1 MTTSQHPLA
10 LKPLYFPALVTL
22 NPAEHYSGGIPIRAV
37 EDDLQ
42 GIIPAWFNMNIGDKA
57 EVFWGNANSAIWSK
71 TLDLDIELNK
81 DLSFTIPK
89 AHVLDGEAKPVFYR
103 ITYKNQTSEDSK
115 PELVLLVKLTRPG
128 EYDDIPG
135 DDGHSDLKFALDH
148 DEVDQNLPT
157 KGVTMRIV
165 PYRNL
170 TRYDR
175 ILARWGSQQVTHVV
189 TPEQALDP
197 VRHPIDVVFSRAVI
211 EVAGDG
217 PEVAVAYQ
225 VVDRCGNY
233 PDERAPWSAIR
244 KVLVDL
250 GGNRLKEPLVLVKGQ
265 PTNSI
270 NLDQLGDDDVEVLVN
285 TPAAD
290 FKVGD
295 KVFLTWT
302 GTPAQGSQIIVGPLE
317 SPVNFVDLPLKFSI
331 PNASVRAIAKG
342 SASVGYIRQR
352 SGAADRPSKNASATV
367 IGDISQLRAP
377 TVDEAPGGT
386 LPPET
391 TWATVNIPWYPGR
404 NSSDQINLIWQA
416 QAPGGS
422 TVYYED
428 PRPVGDVAENQ
439 PVLRSVSNAEIQ
451 RFNGLNVK
459 VFYIVTNSE
468 TALLSVRESLVFP
481 MQVGVPLPTFD
492 RPEVEGADNDALDP
506 DKVPPTGATLV
517 VPYLGTRDKDR
528 VTWRWRGS
536 ASGGSTSGHI
546 DLIPATAGKPV
557 RITVAKQYVT
567 ANLNG
572 TVVADYSI
580 QRAGATVGNS
590 HELTLRIGTA
600 LDLDAPKIKEA
611 NGSTSLNPLAA
622 KDSLTAI
629 VDYTGMA
636 IGDDIIVTWTGTT
649 PNGSDTSAKTPVT
662 TLGPQSIPLKNA
674 VVAFN
679 LGKAVTVS
687 YTVTRGGAPVPSKV
701 LPLTVLAIP
710 QEDPAL
716 GKPLITQAANNGEG
730 PELDVRALTA
740 NATMRINSWP
750 LIALKQYVWLRVE
763 GTNKDES
770 KYDKTF
776 LQPPGSQTNQGW
788 VDQGYYLHQIPLADL
803 QNLKDGSDL
812 TLYFKAGL
820 GGSQDVNEA
829 VSFPVRKYTVKVA
842 LTQPI
847 KPSIKEAPGSST
859 LNPIA
864 AKDRLTVVVPQYAG
878 MASTDQLTV
887 TWTGAANTP
896 AGGSHT
902 SAAVPVGTVGQK
914 EIAIPNTV
922 VAFNLGKPVKVFY
935 TVTRNGTPTKSAEF
949 ALNVQVIP
957 AGHAELT
964 KPTID
969 GAAGDVLDVTALPA
983 GGSTR
988 IARWPLIAVG
998 QTLWL
1003 RYFGT
1008 NADDTVYTSAP
1019 YVATPLAQ
1027 GGLPN
1032 GPGPTTPNLRG
1043 LKDGSSLR
1051 VEFRVGFD
1059 RNTDETKAVSFQ
1071 LRSYTVKVPLATPI
1085 KPSIKEAPG
1094 SSTLNPIAAKDRLT
1108 VVVPQYAG
1116 MASTDQLTVTWTGAA
1131 NTPAGGSHTSAAVP
1145 VGTVGQKEI
1154 AIPNTV
1160 VAFNLGKPVKVFYT
1174 VTRNGTPT
1182 KSAEFALNVQVIP
1195 AGHAEL
1201 TKPTIDGATNDELDA
1216 IALANGALTR
1226 VAPWPLIAAN
1236 QKIWLRY
1243 VGTNADNSAY
1253 KKTTYEG
1260 APLVGSG
1267 VIQGPYPATPVAD
1280 LRGLKNNTTLNI
1292 EFKVTFDGS
1301 TDESKA
1307 VTFPSRVYN
1316 VKAVQDVKP
1325 VISTVKDSKG
1335 EDIPH
1340 EGGTVDPKIK
1350 LTGTAAPLQE
1360 VEVFDNRASKGK
1372 YTANTAGIWT
1382 CDITL
1387 TGIGTRT
1394 LTAKALYGTG
1404 QVSLG
1409 RIFTLSNA
1417 LKPAITS
1424 VKDSKGVE
1432 IPDKGTTLDT
1442 TVKLTGGGT
1451 PRLKV
1456 QIFDGT
1462 TPKGIAEVGA
1472 SNGRWELEVPGLN
1485 LAAHSFTAKALYA
1498 PGESSV
1504 ARTLTVIANVAPT
1517 LVNVLDASNK
1527 EVPEGTST
1535 ITTTLKLKG
1544 KASNGQTVEIFDGNG
1559 ASAVSKGT
1567 APVNA
1572 TTGEWDKTITVTP
1585 GSRRLYAKALYAVS
1599 PVNSNVR
1606 NLTVVEPVLSEDFSS
1621 TYGFL
1626 PVVLPSGRL
1635 TQIGGNGNTNII
1647 NPSNATQTPGKM
1659 YGNRLFISFYYNPI
1673 VTYEFNTSYSSI
1685 SFWVTNEFSDYNPNG
1700 KIICITYNSKGDVLE
1715 TKNIST
1721 TPQRYLSQIE
1731 FLKPGIKKI
1740 SFTPQNGITLAFDH
1754 FTFKV

>member
-10 LKPLYFPALVTL
+10 LKPLYFPALVAL

-115 PELVLLVKLTRPG
+115 PELILLVKLTRPG

-135 DDGHSDLKFALDH
+135 DDGHSDLKFSLDH
-148 DEVDQNLPT
+148 DEVDETLPA

-197 VRHPIDVVFSRAVI
+197 ARHPIDVVFSRAVI
-211 EVAGDG
+211 ETAGDG

-270 NLDQLGDDDVEVLVN
+270 NLDQLGDDDVVVLVN
-285 TPAAD
+285 TPEAD

-377 TVDEAPGGT
+377 TVDEAPGGN

-428 PRPVGDVAENQ
+428 PRPVGDIAENQ
-439 PVLRSVSNAEIQ
+439 PVQRNVSNAEIR

-557 RITVAKQYVT
+557 RITVNKQYVT

-580 QRAGATVGNS
+580 QRAGVMLGNS
-590 HELTLRIGTA
+590 HELTLRIGAA

-636 IGDDIIVTWTGTT
+636 IGDDIIVTWTGTP
-649 PNGSDTSAKTPVT
+649 PNGSDTSAKKTVT

-687 YTVTRGGAPVPSKV
+687 YTVTRAGAPVPSKE
-701 LPLTVLAIP
+701 LALTVLAIP

-740 NATMRINSWP
+740 NATIRINSWP

-842 LTQPI
+842 LAQPI
-847 KPSIKEAPGSST
+847 KPSIKEAPGSSST

-864 AKDRLTVVVPQYAG
+864 AKNRLTVLVPHYTG
-878 MASTDQLTV
+878 MASTDQLSV

-902 SAAVPVGTVGQK
+902 SAAVSVGTVGQK

-922 VAFNLGKPVKVFY
+922 VAFNLGKAVKVFY
-935 TVTRNGTPTKSAEF
+935 TVTRNGTPTKSVEF

-1032 GPGPTTPNLRG
+1032 GPGPITPNLRG

-1094 SSTLNPIAAKDRLT
+1094 SSTLNPIAAKNRLT

-1116 MASTDQLTVTWTGAA
+1116 MASTDQLSVTWTGA
-1131 NTPAGGSHTSAAVP
+1131 NGTPAGGSHTSAAVP
-1145 VGTVGQKEI
+1145 VSTVGQKEI

-1160 VAFNLGKPVKVFYT
+1160 VAFNLGKAVKVFYT

-1201 TKPTIDGATNDELDA
+1201 TKPTIDGAPNDELDA

-1350 LTGTAAPLQE
+1350 LTGTAASLQE

-1417 LKPAITS
+1417 IKPTITS
-1424 VKDSKGVE
+1424 VKDSKDVE
-1432 IPDKGTTLDT
+1432 IPDKGTTVDT

-1498 PGESSV
+1498 PGEISV
-1504 ARTLTVIANVAPT
+1504 ARTLTVTTPLIVDTSPLTLNGFNISITDAGLNWPRTGVDPANTTADRKAQGGALPYTYKSSAPLIASV
-1517 LVNVLDASNK
+1517 D
-1527 EVPEGTST
+1527 
-1535 ITTTLKLKG
+1535 
-1544 KASNGQTVEIFDGNG
+1544 SNGIIRSEGNG
-1559 ASAVSKGT
+1559 T
-1567 APVNA
+1567 A
-1572 TTGEWDKTITVTP
+1572 TITVTDAAHQ
-1585 GSRRLYAKALYAVS
+1585 SREIRVTTSRVIRFIFSRERRVTRAQYKPWTMEVGGRPVKQSEVRRILEILTAK
-1599 PVNSNVR
+1599 
-1606 NLTVVEPVLSEDFSS
+1606 
-1621 TYGFL
+1621 
-1626 PVVLPSGRL
+1626 
-1635 TQIGGNGNTNII
+1635 
-1647 NPSNATQTPGKM
+1647 
-1659 YGNRLFISFYYNPI
+1659 
-1673 VTYEFNTSYSSI
+1673 
-1685 SFWVTNEFSDYNPNG
+1685 
-1700 KIICITYNSKGDVLE
+1700 
-1715 TKNIST
+1715 
-1721 TPQRYLSQIE
+1721 
-1731 FLKPGIKKI
+1731 
-1740 SFTPQNGITLAFDH
+1740 FTPENNNIADKY
-1754 FTFKV
+1754 FTWSDEAPFSNTVYSLSAAYPLFTQRDDFLSGQGMKAIALVGPMFP